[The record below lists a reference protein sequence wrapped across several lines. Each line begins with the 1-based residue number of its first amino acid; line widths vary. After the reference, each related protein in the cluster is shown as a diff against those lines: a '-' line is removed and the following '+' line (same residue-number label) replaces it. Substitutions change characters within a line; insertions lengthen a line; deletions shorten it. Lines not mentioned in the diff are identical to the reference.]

1 MDAEESDVPS
11 WHTIAR
17 KPFVSRVEVE
27 ISYSGNNILGRK
39 FLKNIEDPTIRYFP
53 HKGKPARNTWN
64 ECLPSL
70 KGRGRG

>member
-27 ISYSGNNILGRK
+27 ISPFESKFILV
-39 FLKNIEDPTIRYFP
+39 TISSVE
-53 HKGKPARNTWN
+53 N
-64 ECLPSL
+64 S
-70 KGRGRG
+70 